1 MVDTYDGPL
10 ADDLSDLS
18 SPSSPT
24 QTASM
29 SDSEEPSSKEIN
41 RRLAQALDYLDE
53 QGGDDS
59 PTIYMERVNRIDKYL
74 VQQLPQQGIKFDNA
88 LYQHL
93 RDTVRQEVEAY
104 DAAKQSAR
112 TVVENEESLLESRSD
127 LSPGQQSHC
136 HSESVTH
143 ALHREDEQIHDP
155 VTGPLR
161 KDEKTQETVQTK
173 RMFRY
178 GGPSSDA
185 EVWHRKFPAILPFP
199 ETHQLAYWESL
210 KIAFDLDESV
220 KKQKAEGSVVETN
233 VSFDHP
239 ALDQYKSLGLYES
252 GSRFKLPTPK
262 KEIEE
267 EIRRLCTVDQIAK
280 AVEEFNTGEGKDE
293 SGKKYAPRIFLHKL
307 SVQQKDG
314 PTDIRR
320 AVNASPTKPRQR
332 LVRSDSSS
340 VAEATPI
347 VVQTP
352 TKLSSGKPLAS
363 LPRTRENRV
372 AIANDL
378 VRMAREE
385 AEAAE
390 KMARAAREK
399 ARKATLDAL
408 KIADQANGK
417 LTSDNC
423 VSSPVSR
430 RINREREM
438 SLEKSPRRQSGVS
451 TAPPSAETTPTTDV
465 VPIEESD
472 DAPRSES
479 PAVDMSQFVHTPA
492 DVTTPKPSSS
502 RTVRRKRSIGD
513 EAYTP
518 ESKRSKVGTPS
529 SLGKGTSGMH
539 QTSGKSISSPQTNA
553 ATKKSSVAKKPAAKP
568 RTKLGGKPGNTAA
581 VVKPESSKATAAG
594 KAARRIRAKKV
605 VKEQVGDDEHTEE
618 LEETVVEI
626 TKLRG
631 TRDGARHAK

>member
-74 VQQLPQQGIKFDNA
+74 LQQLPQQGIKFENA

-93 RDTVRQEVEAY
+93 RDAVRQEVEAY

-173 RMFRY
+173 RTFRY

-199 ETHQLAYWESL
+199 ETHQLAHWESL
-210 KIAFDLDESV
+210 KIDFDLDESV

-307 SVQQKDG
+307 SVQQKG
-314 PTDIRR
+314 
-320 AVNASPTKPRQR
+320 
-332 LVRSDSSS
+332 
-340 VAEATPI
+340 
-347 VVQTP
+347 
-352 TKLSSGKPLAS
+352 
-363 LPRTRENRV
+363 
-372 AIANDL
+372 
-378 VRMAREE
+378 
-385 AEAAE
+385 
-390 KMARAAREK
+390 
-399 ARKATLDAL
+399 
-408 KIADQANGK
+408 
-417 LTSDNC
+417 
-423 VSSPVSR
+423 
-430 RINREREM
+430 
-438 SLEKSPRRQSGVS
+438 
-451 TAPPSAETTPTTDV
+451 
-465 VPIEESD
+465 
-472 DAPRSES
+472 
-479 PAVDMSQFVHTPA
+479 
-492 DVTTPKPSSS
+492 
-502 RTVRRKRSIGD
+502 IG
-513 EAYTP
+513 
-518 ESKRSKVGTPS
+518 
-529 SLGKGTSGMH
+529 
-539 QTSGKSISSPQTNA
+539 
-553 ATKKSSVAKKPAAKP
+553 
-568 RTKLGGKPGNTAA
+568 
-581 VVKPESSKATAAG
+581 
-594 KAARRIRAKKV
+594 
-605 VKEQVGDDEHTEE
+605 
-618 LEETVVEI
+618 
-626 TKLRG
+626 
-631 TRDGARHAK
+631 